1 MNNNVALIRCDSY
14 EQSEVDEAV
23 KKAFDLF
30 GGIKKFIKKGQ
41 VVALKCN
48 LVAKATPEQSVTTH
62 PAVVLAVSKLI
73 KSVGADCFVV
83 DSAGAAY
90 TAAAME
96 PIYQTSGM
104 RKLESDFGVKVND
117 NYNTLEVEA
126 NGVFNKKLVILEA
139 LKKADI
145 IFNLCKLKTHGFT
158 GLSNAVKNMFGA
170 IPGLLKAEYHG
181 KFQSLTNFN
190 ECLFDIQDFFKDKL
204 LFHISDAI
212 IGMEGDGPTRGTPRK
227 INAII
232 LGQNPA
238 SVDVVG
244 AKIMNV
250 EPKSIPTITVAQKR
264 GYLDE
269 NLTFDVLGDKVEDF
283 VIKDYKSIMPNEY
296 TPFATSM
303 PKFLQRPLSKWM
315 SQRPIIKPKKCKGCS
330 KCALHCPVKAIEMKD
345 RKGGKYAKVDYTKCI
360 RCFCCQELCPF
371 GVVKIKDGWIYKLKH
386 RKDKK

>member
-1 MNNNVALIRCDSY
+1 
-14 EQSEVDEAV
+14 
-23 KKAFDLF
+23 
-30 GGIKKFIKKGQ
+30 
-41 VVALKCN
+41 
-48 LVAKATPEQSVTTH
+48 
-62 PAVVLAVSKLI
+62 
-73 KSVGADCFVV
+73 
-83 DSAGAAY
+83 
-90 TAAAME
+90 
-96 PIYQTSGM
+96 
-104 RKLESDFGVKVND
+104 
-117 NYNTLEVEA
+117 
-126 NGVFNKKLVILEA
+126 
-139 LKKADI
+139 
-145 IFNLCKLKTHGFT
+145 
-158 GLSNAVKNMFGA
+158 
-170 IPGLLKAEYHG
+170 
-181 KFQSLTNFN
+181 
-190 ECLFDIQDFFKDKL
+190 
-204 LFHISDAI
+204 
-212 IGMEGDGPTRGTPRK
+212 MEGDGPTRGTPRK

-360 RCFCCQELCPF
+360 RFFCCQELCPF

>member
-1 MNNNVALIRCDSY
+1 M
-14 EQSEVDEAV
+14 
-23 KKAFDLF
+23 
-30 GGIKKFIKKGQ
+30 
-41 VVALKCN
+41 
-48 LVAKATPEQSVTTH
+48 
-62 PAVVLAVSKLI
+62 
-73 KSVGADCFVV
+73 
-83 DSAGAAY
+83 
-90 TAAAME
+90 
-96 PIYQTSGM
+96 
-104 RKLESDFGVKVND
+104 
-117 NYNTLEVEA
+117 EVEA